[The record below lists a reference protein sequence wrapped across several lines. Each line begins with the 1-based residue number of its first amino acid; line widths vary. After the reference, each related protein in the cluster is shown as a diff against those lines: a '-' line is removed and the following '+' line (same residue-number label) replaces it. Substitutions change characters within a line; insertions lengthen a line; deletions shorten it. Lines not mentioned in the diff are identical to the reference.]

1 MSSTSV
7 PVGTRAARTGDPPVQ
22 RPPAWRGY
30 LPVLV
35 VAAILA
41 VAPLLIADSRY
52 FMGLASLGLVSAAYA
67 VGFNIIF
74 GDTNQLFLCQGALAG
89 VGAYGSGILGNE
101 LEWPMWLGILV
112 GMAVAGLL
120 GAAFS
125 WVSVR
130 RRLDVIF
137 VGIVTLAF
145 SLVFINLLLGQRDL
159 TGGETG
165 LVILSDP
172 GIVGDRGLGAYYVF
186 LVVLVL
192 FLTVH
197 RALQRSHVGWAF
209 RALRDDELAAE
220 LSGVNVARFKILAGV
235 VGSMMI
241 ALVGGLYAH
250 YEGIVSPTTFELGQ
264 LDVPVL
270 VTLAFG
276 GIGSLTGPVVGAAVF
291 TVVDELLREL
301 SQLRTAVYGLIL
313 LALFLGFRRGVVP
326 MATDLVNRLQ
336 ARRGSSRIG

>member
-1 MSSTSV
+1 
-7 PVGTRAARTGDPPVQ
+7 
-22 RPPAWRGY
+22 
-30 LPVLV
+30 
-35 VAAILA
+35 
-41 VAPLLIADSRY
+41 
-52 FMGLASLGLVSAAYA
+52 MGLASLALVSAGYA

-74 GDTNQLFLCQGALAG
+74 GDTNQLFLCLGALAG

-101 LEWPMWLGILV
+101 LDWPMWLGVLV
-112 GMAVAGLL
+112 GVAVAGLL

-172 GIVGDRGLGAYYVF
+172 GVVGDRGLAAYYVF
-186 LVVLVL
+186 LVVLVT
-192 FLTVH
+192 FLAVH
-197 RALQRSHVGWAF
+197 RWLQRSHIGWAF
-209 RALRDDELAAE
+209 RALRDDEVAAE
-220 LSGVNVARFKILAGV
+220 LSGINVARFKITAGV
-235 VGSMMI
+235 VGSMMV

-250 YEGIVSPTTFELGQ
+250 YEGFVSPTTFELGQ
-264 LDVPVL
+264 VDVPVL
-270 VTLAFG
+270 VMLAFG
-276 GIGSLTGPVVGAAVF
+276 GIGSLLGPVVGAAVF
-291 TVVDELLREL
+291 TVLDELLRPL
-301 SQLRTAVYGLIL
+301 SQIRTTVYGLIL

-326 MATDLVNRLQ
+326 MITDAVAHLIG
-336 ARRGSSRIG
+336 RRRSRR

>member
-1 MSSTSV
+1 MSSTRV
-7 PVGTRAARTGDPPVQ
+7 PVGTRAGGTGEAPD
-22 RPPAWRGY
+22 RRRPAWRGY
-30 LPVLV
+30 LPVIV
-35 VAAILA
+35 VAAVLA
-41 VAPLLIADSRY
+41 LVPLAIGDSRY
-52 FMGLASLGLVSAAYA
+52 FMSLASLALVSASYA

-74 GDTNQLFLCQGALAG
+74 GDTNQLFLCLGALAG

-101 LEWPMWLGILV
+101 LDWPMWLGILLGV
-112 GMAVAGLL
+112 AAAGLL

-172 GIVGDRGLGAYYVF
+172 GVVGDRGLGAYSVF
-186 LVVLVL
+186 LVVLIT
-192 FLTVH
+192 FLAVH
-197 RALQRSHVGWAF
+197 RWLQRSHMGWAF
-209 RALRDDELAAE
+209 RALRDDEVAAE
-220 LSGVNVARFKILAGV
+220 LSGINVARFKVIAGV
-235 VGSMMI
+235 VGSMMV

-250 YEGIVSPTTFELGQ
+250 YEGFVSPTTFELGQ
-264 LDVPVL
+264 VDVPVL
-270 VTLAFG
+270 VMLAFG

-291 TVVDELLREL
+291 TVVDELLRPL
-301 SQLRTAVYGLIL
+301 SQIRTTVYGLIL
-313 LALFLGFRRGVVP
+313 LVLFLGFRRGVVP
-326 MATDLVNRLQ
+326 MITDAVARLL
-336 ARRGSSRIG
+336 ARRRSPR